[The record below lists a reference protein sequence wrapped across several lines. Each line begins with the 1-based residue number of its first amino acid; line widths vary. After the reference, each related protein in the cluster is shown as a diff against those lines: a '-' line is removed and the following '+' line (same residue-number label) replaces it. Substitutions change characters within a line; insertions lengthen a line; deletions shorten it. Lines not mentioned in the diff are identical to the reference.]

1 MDLDDVQ
8 GLLASERPRFN
19 HVWRDFKS
27 WVASTQPKEDHLG
40 LSKLK
45 AKTVHQV
52 AVVEPKVIQGAFNT
66 LEEMMTR
73 LSLMSD
79 GVILEESAGR
89 IVVCDEKGFSARSD
103 VLTQNRAVC
112 TRSGRSKAATASAVT
127 SFEHISCCSFLPMRG
142 AALPVG
148 VIVPQK
154 RLHESFQ
161 RIWPEAFF
169 FANPGGSQT
178 ASSFIT
184 MLEQCCLKPLRT
196 QWPNRE
202 DKCLLMLDTGG
213 GSHLHLSPSVMV
225 WPGFIFRI
233 FPKEPTIEKLNAS
246 VAVFKT

>member
-1 MDLDDVQ
+1 M
-8 GLLASERPRFN
+8 
-19 HVWRDFKS
+19 
-27 WVASTQPKEDHLG
+27 
-40 LSKLK
+40 
-45 AKTVHQV
+45 
-52 AVVEPKVIQGAFNT
+52 
-66 LEEMMTR
+66 
-73 LSLMSD
+73 
-79 GVILEESAGR
+79 
-89 IVVCDEKGFSARSD
+89 VCDEKGFSARS
-103 VLTQNRAVC
+103 VAPR
-112 TRSGRSKAATASAVT
+112 RPTASAVT
-127 SFEHISCCSFLPMRG
+127 SFEHISICSSLPMRG

-213 GSHLHLSPSVMV
+213 GSHLHVSPSVMV

-233 FPKEPTIEKLNAS
+233 FSQRNQQSKN
-246 VAVFKT
+246 